1 MTGSKFN
8 PAYVGPRPDIVAL
21 IPKEARN
28 VLDVGCSNGASG
40 EDIKRLLNASVTG
53 IETSEAMADEA
64 KTRLDRVIVGDVE
77 QTAIQSQLLDR
88 EFDAAIFADVLEH
101 LRDPWIVLRNI
112 TQKIRVGGVVIA
124 SIPNIRHLDTLV
136 NLVVKGYW
144 PYRDRGIHDR
154 THLRFFTRKNVVEL
168 FAGAGLKIDKIETN
182 YRLIE
187 RPHSANR
194 YAKYFAL
201 PGLKGFLAFQYLVRA
216 SRID

>member
-1 MTGSKFN
+1 MTETKFN

-21 IPKEARN
+21 IPNEAKN

-40 EDIKRLLNASVTG
+40 EDIKRLLDASVTG
-53 IETSEAMADEA
+53 IETSEAMAEEA

-77 QTAIQSQLLDR
+77 QMAIQSQLLDR
-88 EFDAAIFADVLEH
+88 DFDAVIFADVLEH
-101 LRDPWIVLRNI
+101 LRDPWTVLSNI
-112 TQKIRVGGVVIA
+112 KQKIRPGGVVIA

-168 FAGAGLKIDKIETN
+168 FTGAGFRIDKIETN

-201 PGLKGFLAFQYLVRA
+201 PGLKGFLEFQYLVRA
-216 SRID
+216 RRID

>member
-1 MTGSKFN
+1 MTETKFN
-8 PAYVGPRPDIVAL
+8 PAYIGPRPDVIAL
-21 IPKEARN
+21 IPKEAKN

-40 EDIKRLLNASVTG
+40 ADIKRVLNACVTG
-53 IETSEAMADEA
+53 IETSESMADEA
-64 KTRLDRVIVGDVE
+64 KARLDRVIVGDVE
-77 QTAIQSQLLDR
+77 QAAIQSQLLDR
-88 EFDAAIFADVLEH
+88 EFDAVIFADVLEH
-101 LRDPWIVLRNI
+101 LRDPWIVMSNI
-112 TQKIRVGGVVIA
+112 RQKIRVGGVVIA
-124 SIPNIRHLDTLV
+124 SIPNVRHLDTLV

-168 FAGAGLKIDKIETN
+168 FTGARFEIDKVVTN

-201 PGLKGFLAFQYLVRA
+201 PGVKEFLAFQYLVRA
-216 SRID
+216 RRMD